1 MFHVSFHFFKNKSSS
16 HKKTAQNK
24 HWLWCKDTF
33 GFKHAQCNEKFSYII
48 IMSGHF
54 DMPHINSYSLW
65 VDLQIG
71 LKWNQYNYSMFLEH
85 GPSLM
90 A

>member
-1 MFHVSFHFFKNKSSS
+1 MVHVSFHFLKNKSSS
-16 HKKTAQNK
+16 CKKIAQNK

-33 GFKHAQCNEKFSYII
+33 GFKHVECNHKFSYNIVV
-48 IMSGHF
+48 SGHF

-71 LKWNQYNYSMFLEH
+71 FKWK
-85 GPSLM
+85 PI
-90 A
+90 